1 MYRPF
6 NYQLFQLINL
16 NIKTSGFDLL
26 KRYEGL
32 FQIHRLMKSSRALLF
47 SKLLGGFNLLCV
59 EKYHIDKFQIFKKF
73 RDLLSLIDCIK

>member
-1 MYRPF
+1 M
-6 NYQLFQLINL
+6 FQLINL

-26 KRYEGL
+26 KQYEGL

-47 SKLLGGFNLLCV
+47 SKDLGGFNLLCV
-59 EKYHIDKFQIFKKF
+59 EKYHIDKFRNIQKIF

>member
-1 MYRPF
+1 M
-6 NYQLFQLINL
+6 FQLINL

-26 KRYEGL
+26 KQYEDL

-47 SKLLGGFNLLCV
+47 LKDLGGFNLLCM
-59 EKYHIDKFQIFKKF
+59 EEHHIDKFRNIPKIF

>member
-1 MYRPF
+1 M
-6 NYQLFQLINL
+6 FQLINL

-26 KRYEGL
+26 KQYEDL

-47 SKLLGGFNLLCV
+47 LKDLGGFNLLCM
-59 EKYHIDKFQIFKKF
+59 EEHHIDKSRNIQKIF